1 MSKHSVKFV
10 PATKEIEMAIMP
22 PQPSKKTISNWF
34 KNMPNK
40 LIDLNNEQFNG
51 TAKKC
56 MPFLDSLTSGYTQ
69 QLPCDLEIKYDGKAK
84 DGTDLISY
92 RWAGGIKPMSTRL
105 EEFSAQNSFPHFE
118 GYYNAEFHWVTL
130 WEPKTPAGYST
141 LYYHPANRFD
151 LPFHTMNGIIDT
163 DKWSISGPLP
173 FLIKDG
179 FEGLIPAG
187 TPIYQM
193 IFIKR
198 DSWQSSLLPHDEKF
212 QRFHSYN
219 VRRFV
224 HDGYKKM
231 YWSRKNYD

>member
-1 MSKHSVKFV
+1 
-10 PATKEIEMAIMP
+10 
-22 PQPSKKTISNWF
+22 
-34 KNMPNK
+34 
-40 LIDLNNEQFNG
+40 
-51 TAKKC
+51 
-56 MPFLDSLTSGYTQ
+56 MPFLDSLISGYTQ
-69 QLPCDLEIKYDGKAK
+69 ELVCDLIVKYQGADKVNG
-84 DGTDLISY
+84 DESVEYSWYGDQRPISS
-92 RWAGGIKPMSTRL
+92 RMVDSGAH
-105 EEFSAQNSFPHFE
+105 NSLPSFD
-118 GYYNAEFHWVTL
+118 GYYNSEQHWNTF
-130 WEPKTPAGYST
+130 WEPKTPPGYST
-141 LYYHPANRFD
+141 LYSHPANRFD
-151 LPFHTMNGIIDT
+151 LPFMTMSGIIDT

-179 FEGLIPAG
+179 FEGVIPAG

-198 DSWQSSLLPHDEKF
+198 DSWQSSLLPYDEKF